1 MKQLIFASLLIL
13 SSGIVGA
20 SEPVGKVIL
29 SFGQNYAV
37 DAAGEERLLKRQ
49 AELYADDLLKTAAKG
64 RLQVRFSDGSRL
76 SLKPK
81 TEFRIAEYSF
91 DAANPEDGK
100 ALYKLLKGGMRTISG
115 KIGKVN
121 KENYKLETVVATIGI
136 RGTHYGTEFTPS
148 GLYTETLD
156 GKVVVETDEGVVE
169 VSAGESVSVN
179 ARTGGMTK
187 GKATG
192 QTSQGE
198 GDSEESSEEGNSEEG
213 SSEENNTDE
222 NTGDE
227 SSEEEG
233 ASESDESGDT
243 TTDGSSSNSDDNAG
257 TASENVDGASEGNGS
272 TSTDSGTETSISL
285 GSTTGTAG
293 GTTGGTA
300 PATDPTTGSTQPP
313 LSSPDPTGNGTAAP
327 QGGMALIAFIEDDPT
342 QGKRESS
349 GSVFVDDNSAM
360 TIDSTSGQ
368 DRLTGI
374 LYVDTKPSSTDICNP
389 CTMTAPVD
397 QTLIKD
403 AGTQDVG
410 GTKLSWGRWEKGSYT
425 VIENG
430 TTQKT
435 LSDFHFMYS
444 DRTTPNSVI
453 AAKTGSYVYE
463 FKVGNPVTIPQF
475 EDGATGEL
483 VDLTLGSTLGA
494 SVRGSEGEGTYLQ
507 VDWGSQTITEVG
519 VKVLER
525 NASNNV
531 INTFELQ
538 ELTAGGT
545 SLSNVL
551 NGGELKLT
559 GSCYGT
565 RCGTSTTLDGRMNVE
580 FVGSNAEGAAISYG
594 ASGSAAGTT
603 EKDVSVVGTALL
615 TERPAGS

>member
-37 DAAGEERLLKRQ
+37 DAAGEKRLLKRQ
-49 AELYADDLLKTAAKG
+49 AELYADDLLKTAEKG

-169 VSAGESVSVN
+169 VNAGESVSVN

-198 GDSEESSEEGNSEEG
+198 GDSEESSEEGGSEEG
-213 SSEENNTDE
+213 DSEDNNSDE

-227 SSEEEG
+227 SSEGEG
-233 ASESDESGDT
+233 TSESDEGGET
-243 TTDGSSSNSDDNAG
+243 TTDGSSSNSDDNAS
-257 TASENVDGASEGNGS
+257 TTSENVDGASEGNGS
-272 TSTDSGTETSISL
+272 TSTDSGTETGISL
-285 GSTTGTAG
+285 GSTIGTTGTL
-293 GTTGGTA
+293 GGTA
-300 PATDPTTGSTQPP
+300 PATDPTTGSTQPS

-327 QGGMALIAFIEDDPT
+327 QGGMALIAFIENDPT

-349 GSVFVDDNSAM
+349 GSVFADDNSAM
-360 TIDSTSGQ
+360 TIDSTTGQ

-374 LYVDTKPSSTDICNP
+374 LYVDTKASSTDICNP

-430 TTQKT
+430 TTQQT
-435 LSDFHFMYS
+435 LSDFHYMYAE
-444 DRTTPNSVI
+444 DRLLFTQLPSKDGTF
-453 AAKTGSYVYE
+453 TYE
-463 FKVGNPVTIPQF
+463 FQGSNPHTSPQF
-475 EDGATGEL
+475 DHG
-483 VDLTLGSTLGA
+483 
-494 SVRGSEGEGTYLQ
+494 GEGTLQ
-507 VDWGSQTITEVG
+507 VYGGSREGTYMKVEWSSKKIVELNIEVNDTTHNDTYALTEL
-519 VKVLER
+519 KV
-525 NASNNV
+525 
-531 INTFELQ
+531 
-538 ELTAGGT
+538 AGAYQPVNLDT
-545 SLSNVL
+545 VL
-551 NGGELKLT
+551 NGGEMKLE
-559 GSCYGT
+559 GICSGGA
-565 RCGTSTTLDGRMNVE
+565 RCASGVNLEGRMQLE
-580 FVGSNAEGAAISYG
+580 FVGGDAEGAAISYG
-594 ASGSAAGTT
+594 AGGSTSGT
-603 EKDVSVVGTALL
+603 ETKDISVVGTALL
-615 TERPAGS
+615 IDTSVSP